1 MKLIICITV
10 SALLH
15 GLCWLFPASSALV
28 WQSGVAA
35 NEVSKVTKPLMISF
49 AAQPSQE
56 PAPKVVAEQAPSD
69 FNGTTHLLKKP
80 QKQEQKAKPV
90 PKPQQQAN
98 ELPQPKKLNKA
109 IVPENKRTIEAAAP
123 TSTRENTSQ
132 QEATQIASARHLSEA
147 NSTDDSPVKL
157 DALPLFKAPRPALSY
172 PLRAKRRGL
181 EGVTIFEI
189 ELDQKGEIVNLTLVK
204 SSGHQSLDI
213 AARKNVEQWQFH
225 PVFRD
230 GNAVKALFTVPIKFS
245 LS

>member
-10 SALLH
+10 SVLLH

-69 FNGTTHLLKKP
+69 FNGTTHLLRKP
-80 QKQEQKAKPV
+80 QKQEQATKPE
-90 PKPQQQAN
+90 PNARQQPN
-98 ELPQPKKLNKA
+98 ERPRPNKLNKA
-109 IVPENKRTIEAAAP
+109 AVTENKKEPEAKEPALK
-123 TSTRENTSQ
+123 RENTSQ
-132 QEATQIASARHLSEA
+132 QEATQMASARHLSEA

-157 DALPLFKAPRPALSY
+157 DALPLFKAPRPALGY
-172 PLRAKRRGL
+172 PLRAKRRGF